1 MSHSKE
7 STGGLV
13 QLGCIH
19 VAQPWKICA
28 GIHKELSEKV
38 SLFFSRYVE
47 WDGRVGKCQRTAGK
61 TLCPVFRSVT
71 VQERL
76 GKLNMLFRKIKSLNG
91 LFVSIGRSRN
101 SQTTKAL
108 VRSYCINCFIA

>member
-7 STGGLV
+7 STAGLA

-19 VAQPWKICA
+19 VAQPWEICA
-28 GIHKELSEKV
+28 GTHKELSEKV

-61 TLCPVFRSVT
+61 TLPS
-71 VQERL
+71 VQERDSA
-76 GKLNMLFRKIKSLNG
+76 GETGQTKYAVQKDQIIEW
-91 LFVSIGRSRN
+91 SIC
-101 SQTTKAL
+101 KHW
-108 VRSYCINCFIA
+108 